1 MLFDP
6 RWRFPCLLRRPLIKT
21 SIYYI
26 NFSSN
31 SAFGGKRP
39 YLKEAL
45 DYTRLRTIG
54 ARALVSVETYMPKP
68 ERKMWEGARQWRI
81 QDIKY
86 DQT

>member
-6 RWRFPCLLRRPLIKT
+6 RWRFSCLLRRPLIKT

-54 ARALVSVETYMPKP
+54 ARALVSVEKTENVGRSTAVAHTGY
-68 ERKMWEGARQWRI
+68 
-81 QDIKY
+81 
-86 DQT
+86 